1 TEGHLTLRLQAVFRS
16 DPIQRCI
23 QSQIGWWLRIHLP
36 AVCPP
41 RGIRIL
47 TGVEISHPETRYF
60 SNLEIACHS
69 QLNTGR
75 DIDIGSCVSTGT
87 GSGILSRNHRVKLR
101 EVSRAHHACRRT
113 TVTIEK
119 GVRTGEGATILPGAH
134 VALGQ
139 VLDAGS
145 VVTVSTLPLGVVA
158 RV

>member
-1 TEGHLTLRLQAVFRS
+1 MALPPKPGIQSCKMSKVPEGTKRDRFSRPACSCLAQESSYRQRAFVSRTEGHLTLRLQAVFRS

-87 GSGILSRNHRVKLR
+87 GSGILSRNHRV
-101 EVSRAHHACRRT
+101 
-113 TVTIEK
+113 
-119 GVRTGEGATILPGAH
+119 
-134 VALGQ
+134 
-139 VLDAGS
+139 
-145 VVTVSTLPLGVVA
+145 
-158 RV
+158 